1 MIVVHPVAIGVIANA
16 SSGRDLRRLFS
27 WGSTFSMAEKI
38 NAVLRL
44 LSSAGA
50 LGISEAWLMPDSSGL
65 AREVQ
70 SRARQARLR
79 QPSMP
84 ETRLLDLVPRD
95 SAQDSTNAAALMAGL
110 GVRAIAVLGGDG
122 THRAVARGCGEVPLV
137 TLSTGTNNAFPE
149 RFDAT
154 LAGMAAA
161 LVATGQV
168 GEDMGVRRNK
178 RLLVRGRGLEE
189 MALIDVAVSRQNAT
203 GAGAVDCAED
213 LQELF
218 VSFCEPGVIGLASIA
233 ALLEPTGRDCAHGLH
248 LRMATGAPC
257 SVQAPLMPGM
267 VAEVGVSG
275 LARLRPGV
283 PVAIAATQGTL
294 ALDGE
299 RSIEIAAHAPLSVTL
314 DGHGPRSIMVEAVLR
329 QAAQR
334 NAAQANRRLL
344 D

>member
-1 MIVVHPVAIGVIANA
+1 MDGMIAVHPLAIGVIANP

-38 NAVLRL
+38 NAMLRL
-44 LSSAGA
+44 LTSAGA
-50 LGISEAWLMPDSSGL
+50 LGITEAWLMPDSSGL

-79 QPSMP
+79 QAPMP
-84 ETRLLDLVPRD
+84 EIRLLDMVP
-95 SAQDSTNAAALMAGL
+95 SNNAQDSTNAAALMAGI

-154 LAGMAAA
+154 LTGMAAA
-161 LVATGQV
+161 LVATGRAGDDV
-168 GEDMGVRRNK
+168 GVRRNK
-178 RLLVRGRGLEE
+178 RLMVRGRGLED
-189 MALIDVAVSRQNAT
+189 MALVDIAVSRQDAT
-203 GAGAVDCAED
+203 GAGAVDCAQD

-218 VSFCEPGVIGLASIA
+218 VSFCEPGVIGLASVA

-248 LRMATGAPC
+248 LRMVAGAPC

-267 VAEVGVSG
+267 LAEVGVGS
-275 LARLRPGV
+275 LARLQPGV
-283 PVAIAATQGTL
+283 PVAISATRGTL

-299 RSIEIAAHAPLSVTL
+299 RSIEIAAHAPLTVTL
-314 DGHGPRSIMVEAVLR
+314 DGLGPRSIMVEAVLR
-329 QAAQR
+329 QAAV
-334 NAAQANRRLL
+334 ANRLKL
-344 D
+344 G

>member
-1 MIVVHPVAIGVIANA
+1 MNPTPAACLGIIANP

-50 LGISEAWLMPDSSGL
+50 LGIQEAWLMPDTSGL

-70 SRARQARLR
+70 SRAQQARLR
-79 QPSMP
+79 QPAMP
-84 ETRLLDLVPRD
+84 EVRLLDLALTD
-95 SAQDSTNAAALMAGL
+95 SASDSTRAAALMAER

-122 THRAVARGCGEVPLV
+122 THRAVARGSGEVPLA

-161 LVATGQV
+161 LVATGRV
-168 GEDMGVRRNK
+168 GEDVGVRRNK
-178 RLLVRGRGLEE
+178 RLLVRGRELEDV
-189 MALIDVAVSRQNAT
+189 ALVDIAVSRQDAT
-203 GAGAVDCAED
+203 GAGAVDCAQD

-233 ALLEPTGRDCAHGLH
+233 ALLEPTGRDCTHGLH
-248 LRMATGAPC
+248 LRMAPGAPC
-257 SVQAPLMPGM
+257 SVHAPLMPGM
-267 VAEVGVSG
+267 VAEVSVVN
-275 LARLRPGV
+275 LARLQPGA
-283 PVAIAATQGTL
+283 PVAIAATRGTL

-299 RSIEIAAHAPLSVTL
+299 RSIEIAAHAPLTVTL
-314 DGHGPRSIMVEAVLR
+314 DGNGPRTVMVETVLR
-329 QAAQR
+329 HAA
-334 NAAQANRRLL
+334 AANRLHL
-344 D
+344 G

>member
-1 MIVVHPVAIGVIANA
+1 MTLAHPLSIGVIANP

-38 NAVLRL
+38 NAMLRL

-50 LGISEAWLMPDSSGL
+50 LGITEAWLMPDTSGL

-70 SRARQARLR
+70 SRAQQARLR
-79 QPSMP
+79 QPVMP
-84 ETRLLDLVPRD
+84 EVRLLELALTD
-95 SAQDSTNAAALMAGL
+95 SAQDSTRAAALMAER

-122 THRAVARGCGEVPLV
+122 THRAVARGCGEVPLA

-161 LVATGQV
+161 LVATGRV
-168 GEDMGVRRNK
+168 GEDIGIRRNK
-178 RLLVRGRGLEE
+178 RLRVRGQGIDEL
-189 MALIDVAVSRQNAT
+189 ALVDVAVSRQDAT
-203 GAGAVDCAED
+203 GAGAVDCAQD

-248 LRMATGAPC
+248 LRMAAGAPC
-257 SVQAPLMPGM
+257 AVQAPLMPGM
-267 VAEVGVSG
+267 VAEVGVG
-275 LARLRPGV
+275 RLARLQPGV
-283 PVAIAATQGTL
+283 PVAISATRGTL

-299 RSIEIAAHAPLSVTL
+299 RSIEIAAHAPLTVTL
-314 DGHGPRSIMVEAVLR
+314 DGLGPRSIMVEAVLR
-329 QAAQR
+329 QAAL
-334 NAAQANRRLL
+334 ANRLPL
-344 D
+344 G

>member
-1 MIVVHPVAIGVIANA
+1 MTLPPTACIGIIANP

-27 WGSTFSMAEKI
+27 WGSTFPMAEKI
-38 NAVLRL
+38 NAMLRL

-50 LGISEAWLMPDSSGL
+50 MGIPEAWLMPDTSGL

-84 ETRLLDLVPRD
+84 ETRLLDMALTDSARD
-95 SAQDSTNAAALMAGL
+95 STRAASLMVEL
-110 GVRAIAVLGGDG
+110 GVHAIAVLGGDG

-161 LVATGQV
+161 LVATGRV
-168 GEDMGVRRNK
+168 GADAGIRRNK
-178 RLLVRGRGLEE
+178 RLLVRGRGLED
-189 MALIDVAVSRQNAT
+189 MALVDIAVSRQDAT
-203 GAGAVDCAED
+203 GAGAVDCAQD

-218 VSFCEPGVIGLASIA
+218 VSFCEPGVIGLASVA
-233 ALLEPTGRDCAHGLH
+233 ALLEPTSRDCAHGLH
-248 LRMATGAPC
+248 LRMAPGAPC
-257 SVQAPLMPGM
+257 FVQAPLMPGM
-267 VAEVGVSG
+267 VAEVGVVEAAH
-275 LARLRPGV
+275 LQPGV
-283 PVAIAATQGTL
+283 AVAIAATQGTL

-299 RSIEIAAHAPLSVTL
+299 RSLEIAAHAPLSVML
-314 DGHGPRSIMVEAVLR
+314 DGNGPRTIMIEAVLR
-329 QAAQR
+329 HAA
-334 NAAQANRRLL
+334 AANRLRLG
-344 D
+344 

>member
-1 MIVVHPVAIGVIANA
+1 MIAVHPLAIGVIANP

-50 LGISEAWLMPDSSGL
+50 LGIQEAWLMPDTSGL

-70 SRARQARLR
+70 SRAQQARLC
-79 QPSMP
+79 QPAMP
-84 ETRLLDLVPRD
+84 EVRLLDLALTD
-95 SAQDSTNAAALMAGL
+95 SAGDSTRAAALMAER

-122 THRAVARGCGEVPLV
+122 THRAVARGCGEVPLA

-161 LVATGQV
+161 LVATGRI
-168 GEDMGVRRNK
+168 GEDVGVRRNK
-178 RLLVRGRGLEE
+178 RLLVRGRGLED
-189 MALIDVAVSRQNAT
+189 MALVDIAVSRQDAT
-203 GAGAVDCAED
+203 GAGAVDCAQD

-218 VSFCEPGVIGLASIA
+218 VSFCEPGVIGLASVA
-233 ALLEPTGRDCAHGLH
+233 ALLEPTSRDCAHGLH
-248 LRMATGAPC
+248 LRMELGAPC
-257 SVQAPLMPGM
+257 SVQAPLMPGL
-267 VAEVGVSG
+267 VAEVGVGS
-275 LARLRPGV
+275 LARLQPGV
-283 PVAIAATQGTL
+283 PVAIAATRGTL

-299 RSIEIAAHAPLSVTL
+299 RSIEIAAHAPLAVAL
-314 DGHGPRSIMVEAVLR
+314 DAHGPRSIMVEAVLR
-329 QAAQR
+329 QAAR
-334 NAAQANRRLL
+334 ANRLPL
-344 D
+344 G

>member
-1 MIVVHPVAIGVIANA
+1 MDGMIAVHPLTIGVIANP

-27 WGSTFSMAEKI
+27 WGSTSSMEEKV
-38 NAVLRL
+38 NAMLRL

-50 LGISEAWLMPDSSGL
+50 LGITEAWLMPDSSGL

-70 SRARQARLR
+70 SRSQQARLR
-79 QPSMP
+79 QAPMP
-84 ETRLLDLVPRD
+84 EIRLLDMVP
-95 SAQDSTNAAALMAGL
+95 SNNAQDSTNAAALMAGI

-122 THRAVARGCGEVPLV
+122 THRAVARGCGEVPLA

-161 LVATGQV
+161 LVATGRI
-168 GEDMGVRRNK
+168 GEDVGIRRNK
-178 RLLVRGRGLEE
+178 RLRVRGPGIDEL
-189 MALIDVAVSRQNAT
+189 ALVDIAVSRQDAT
-203 GAGAVDCAED
+203 GAGAVDCAQD

-218 VSFCEPGVIGLASIA
+218 VSFCEPGVIGLASVA

-248 LRMATGAPC
+248 LRMAAGSPC

-267 VAEVGVSG
+267 VAEVGVGS
-275 LARLRPGV
+275 LARLQPGV
-283 PVAIAATQGTL
+283 PVAVAATRGTL

-299 RSIEIAAHAPLSVTL
+299 RSIEIAAHAPLTVAL
-314 DGHGPRSIMVEAVLR
+314 DGLGPRSIMVEAVLR
-329 QAAQR
+329 QAAR
-334 NAAQANRRLL
+334 ANRLKL
-344 D
+344 G